1 MRSLSFFVLPV
12 IIIAIAG
19 FGWVLLRSAE
29 NSRALTAQEVELSPW
44 DSLTS
49 DEISRASASVKE
61 RHGEDVVFSRI
72 SLRQP
77 NKSEALAWKSGQVA
91 AREAEI
97 TFRINKQ
104 GFVSFFDL
112 NSRLPTS

>member
-1 MRSLSFFVLPV
+1 MRSLSFLVLPA

-19 FGWVLLRSAE
+19 FGWVLMRSAE

-61 RHGEDVVFSRI
+61 RHGEDVVFPELAYVSPI
-72 SLRQP
+72 NLRLLLGNQG
-77 NKSEALAWKSGQVA
+77 KLLLGKLKLLFAS
-91 AREAEI
+91 
-97 TFRINKQ
+97 INKASSH
-104 GFVSFFDL
+104 FL
-112 NSRLPTS
+112 I